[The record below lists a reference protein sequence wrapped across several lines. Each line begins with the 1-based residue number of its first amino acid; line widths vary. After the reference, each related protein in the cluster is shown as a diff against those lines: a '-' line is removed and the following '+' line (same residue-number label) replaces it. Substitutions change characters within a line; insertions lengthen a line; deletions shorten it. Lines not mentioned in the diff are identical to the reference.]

1 MATKKEGP
9 AARLKIA
16 VNKKVDH
23 RKGTL
28 NVTLETTAEFVARVV
43 PVKVMT
49 GAPVG
54 QITTEGL
61 FGTGPLLYQ

>member
-9 AARLKIA
+9 AAKLKIA

-28 NVTLETTAEFVARVV
+28 KETTAEFVARVV
-43 PVKVMT
+43 AVKVMT